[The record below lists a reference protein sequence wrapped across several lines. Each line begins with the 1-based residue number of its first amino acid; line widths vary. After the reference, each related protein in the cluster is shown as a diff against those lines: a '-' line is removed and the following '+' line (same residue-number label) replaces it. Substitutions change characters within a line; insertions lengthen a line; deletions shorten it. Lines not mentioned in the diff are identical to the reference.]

1 MLSLEEL
8 CRLLNNRI
16 LSTYAIKP
24 QTLRNENENE
34 KPPNNNEWSLQ
45 IKCNAVIYKMHQT
58 IPLQH
63 QYVDGCWTLCLV
75 ALNLTIKKV
84 WFWKKKR
91 KIIKWGSH
99 SGRTCYCGCNYC
111 TIGKICNFLN
121 LILYSNFIH
130 SFICI
135 VIGEDCLNI
144 PLHSI

>member
-24 QTLRNENENE
+24 QSLRNENENE

-45 IKCNAVIYKMHQT
+45 IQCNAVIYKMHQT

-75 ALNLTIKKV
+75 ALNLTIKRSV
-84 WFWKKKR
+84 ILKKKR

-111 TIGKICNFLN
+111 TIGKNMQLFKFNI
-121 LILYSNFIH
+121 ILELY